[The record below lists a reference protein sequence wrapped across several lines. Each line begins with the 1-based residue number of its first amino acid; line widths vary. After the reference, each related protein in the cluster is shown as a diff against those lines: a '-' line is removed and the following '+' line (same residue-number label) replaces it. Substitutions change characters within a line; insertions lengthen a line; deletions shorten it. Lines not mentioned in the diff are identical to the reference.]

1 MWKLDIRGTAYSEDG
16 KYLII
21 RGNYT
26 VVESS
31 FEYDGKNPTPNWT
44 HTELAT
50 FDTEKDALAY
60 IRNLV
65 DKRNKEALT

>member
-16 KYLII
+16 KYLNI
-21 RGNYT
+21 RDNFT

-31 FEYDGKNPTPNWT
+31 FESDGKNPMPNWT

-60 IRNLV
+60 IHNLV

>member
-1 MWKLDIRGTAYSEDG
+1 MWKLDIRGTAYSEDS
-16 KYLII
+16 KYLNI
-21 RGNYT
+21 RDNYT

-31 FEYDGKNPTPNWT
+31 FEYDGKNSTPNWT

-65 DKRNKEALT
+65 AKLNAEETK